1 VTYSFH
7 YMTSELL
14 KLYKELCKVG
24 SYIIPYPN
32 DPKLHLL
39 GIKKPAISNIDD
51 FGLPE
56 VQGHLLFGLLG
67 PENLQPSLPQTELL
81 LRPLAVIQC
90 RGNPP
95 GSNLAEV

>member
-1 VTYSFH
+1 
-7 YMTSELL
+7 MTSELL
-14 KLYKELCKVG
+14 NLYKELYKVG

-56 VQGHLLFGLLG
+56 VRRHLLLGLLG

-81 LRPLAVIQC
+81 LRQLPVIQC
-90 RGNPP
+90 RGNTL
-95 GSNLAEV
+95 GSNLPEV